1 MNYTRISGFL
11 IDTEDNQK
19 LIGDRIKIDGV
30 DFEVVEINTYDDDGV
45 DRVHYE
51 LKKVEGDDMRALQE
65 L

>member
-11 IDTEDNQK
+11 IEADDNLK
-19 LIGDRIKIDGV
+19 VIGDVIVIDGV
-30 DFEVVEINTYDDDGV
+30 DFEIKEINTYNDDGV

-51 LKKVEGDDMRALQE
+51 LEKVAEPDMRALQD